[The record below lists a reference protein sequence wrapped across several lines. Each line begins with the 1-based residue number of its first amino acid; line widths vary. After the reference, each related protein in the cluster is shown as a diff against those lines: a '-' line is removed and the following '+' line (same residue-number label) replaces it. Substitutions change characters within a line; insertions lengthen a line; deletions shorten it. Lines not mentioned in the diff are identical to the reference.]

1 MNIIEKEIAR
11 RELLIEEKEI
21 KEEKILDLEEQLNEL
36 RQEVA
41 AIDPEML
48 EREIEEL
55 KVYLPSPAEE
65 PYT

>member
-1 MNIIEKEIAR
+1 VNIIEKEIAR
-11 RELLIEEKEI
+11 REALIEEKDA
-21 KEEKILDLEEQLNEL
+21 KEEKILELEEQLSEL

-41 AIDPEML
+41 VIDPEQL

-55 KVYLPSPAEE
+55 RVYLPSPAVE